1 MNDKELSNKIMKFL
15 SLQKILKEK
24 IQDEKHLKNE
34 WHEGRVSAFKFILEI
49 IEEDQRNS

>member
-1 MNDKELSNKIMKFL
+1 MNDKELSTQIMNFL
-15 SLQKILKEK
+15 SLQKLLKEK

-49 IEEDQRNS
+49 LEDDGKES